1 METIIDERMR
11 SFVEFHKGKVAQ
23 NKQNKK
29 APPQVDNSYAKFK
42 LTDKKQNSSSLV
54 SFAMTSKTCGFATT
68 LNFECEREC
77 KEDEKHEFSV
87 EPQKVKADIFAGKAR
102 CDAHALYWVNYL
114 IVMMFHRMGGGM
126 MHAQLFAGFL
136 GLPSFFR
143 IPYMFRAV
151 ENKLGPVLESV
162 SVNSMQKG
170 LAVEREATKRNAAK
184 NGNDITTI
192 DGKVGISVASDT
204 HWPRRGG
211 GGKKYVSPSGLTYM
225 IGCLSGMI
233 VACHICSQDCR
244 VCSYFERK
252 KKESNLE
259 SDATVRPHRCPRNFP
274 KSKSPKTMETYSTVL
289 MVKGIFESI
298 SNVFVEYICIDD
310 DTCMMAH
317 LRRKCDGGNLP
328 DFMPF
333 SYPIRISD
341 LNHRIRS
348 IGHHIFD
355 LARAKIDKSRLTME
369 VAYRYKKA
377 VSYFIY
383 GMISLKCT
391 AKEFMANKLAPIEH
405 LFGNHEYCTEHCPGK
420 RALQKNEEY
429 TPKIPPLDKEWHRD
443 IYLDIHECTAGYF
456 EEERVNQI
464 IRENMPTEIVMK
476 GTQPCEAVNNA
487 DITMAPKNRHYS
499 STCSLAD
506 RSSTMIGTH
515 NLGETVFYSLVAR
528 DIIDV
533 PLNTNILA
541 YLEYKW
547 EKKVYRRNY
556 ESTCGVKRKRTE
568 KSKASLKSTKKE
580 KLVEEALR
588 EKFGEGDMD
597 AHKSTMALMSNDEV
611 DAFKKEK
618 ARLLKLATT
627 PCRSCGVMG
636 HYNKT
641 DWRCEMNEFNI
652 KNIGIV
658 NGKIKDDRES
668 KKAIVLDKDDPAS
681 LTNAQLRE
689 RLKALGLKV
698 GGNKPELLLRL
709 SAATSPASGDA
720 SAGSSTSDDASTS
733 ITSKA
738 PSKSSTSGEA
748 IIPTSTVTPG
758 SSLPVVDKAPSCSSP
773 VNKTTRIAAPTAA
786 TTPAA
791 MHAEIAEMMDF
802 QEMLSGGLVHNPIP
816 VETPVEMHVE
826 DTVQSSRAGIFDDLD
841 DTTGG
846 LAGVSGTDDL
856 DDLCAFFG
864 DL

>member
-1 METIIDERMR
+1 
-11 SFVEFHKGKVAQ
+11 
-23 NKQNKK
+23 
-29 APPQVDNSYAKFK
+29 
-42 LTDKKQNSSSLV
+42 
-54 SFAMTSKTCGFATT
+54 
-68 LNFECEREC
+68 
-77 KEDEKHEFSV
+77 
-87 EPQKVKADIFAGKAR
+87 
-102 CDAHALYWVNYL
+102 
-114 IVMMFHRMGGGM
+114 
-126 MHAQLFAGFL
+126 
-136 GLPSFFR
+136 
-143 IPYMFRAV
+143 
-151 ENKLGPVLESV
+151 
-162 SVNSMQKG
+162 
-170 LAVEREATKRNAAK
+170 
-184 NGNDITTI
+184 
-192 DGKVGISVASDT
+192 
-204 HWPRRGG
+204 
-211 GGKKYVSPSGLTYM
+211 
-225 IGCLSGMI
+225 
-233 VACHICSQDCR
+233 
-244 VCSYFERK
+244 
-252 KKESNLE
+252 
-259 SDATVRPHRCPRNFP
+259 
-274 KSKSPKTMETYSTVL
+274 METYSTVL

-298 SNVFVEYICIDD
+298 QNVFVEYICIDD

-391 AKEFMANKLAPIEH
+391 AKEFMANKLAPLEH

-429 TPKIPPLDKEWHRD
+429 TSKIPPLDKEWHRD
-443 IYLDIHECTAGYF
+443 IYLDILECTAGYF

-515 NLGETVFYSLVAR
+515 NLGETVFYTLVAR

-533 PLNTNILA
+533 PLTTNMLA

-556 ESTCGVKRKRTE
+556 ESTAGVKRKRTE

-580 KLVEEALR
+580 KIVEEALR

-652 KNIGIV
+652 KNIEIV
-658 NGKIKDDRES
+658 NGKIKDDRKS
-668 KKAIVLDKDDPAS
+668 KKPIVLDKDDPSS
-681 LTNAQLRE
+681 LTNAQLKE
-689 RLKALGLKV
+689 KLKALGLKV
-698 GGNKPELLLRL
+698 GGNKADLLLRL
-709 SAATSPASGDA
+709 RAATSPASPDA
-720 SAGSSTSDDASTS
+720 SGNSSDSSTNN
-733 ITSKA
+733 ITTTIKA
-738 PSKSSTSGEA
+738 PSESSTTGEA
-748 IIPTSTVTPG
+748 ITNPTSMVTPPG
-758 SSLPVVDKAPSCSSP
+758 SSLPVDKAPSSP
-773 VNKTTRIAAPTAA
+773 SPPIETTRTTAPPTAA
-786 TTPAA
+786 ATRTPAA
-791 MHAEIAEMMDF
+791 VHAEIAEMMDF

-816 VETPVEMHVE
+816 METPVEMHVE
-826 DTVQSSRAGIFDDLD
+826 TTVQSSRAGIFDDLD

-846 LAGVSGTDDL
+846 LAGASETDDL